1 METLND
7 FNLPGLPKIYFGAGT
22 FSGLPEIICSY
33 GSHALIFI
41 GGESLVKSGRWN
53 VLAKQLNQ
61 TGLQYKAVSVR
72 GEPTTKA
79 IDAIAKEYRKTP
91 VNVVAAIGGGSV
103 IDCGKAVAAMLAM
116 DGTVCDYLEGVG
128 TKKPSD
134 AKVPFIAVPTTAGT
148 GSEATKNA
156 VVCNR
161 KEGYKKSLRHDA
173 YMPDVAVVDPELTLT
188 MPRLITIA
196 CGLDAVSQLIES
208 YTSTKADVSTDS
220 LVLKALSFTS
230 ESLLPL
236 SLDHGNDISLR
247 SKMSYAALVS
257 GITLSRAGL
266 GAVHGIAGPLGG
278 LFPVPHGVACGKL
291 LFPVMTFVIKKI
303 IDEKN
308 LVAQKRFA
316 DIGRI
321 LTGDAGG
328 DDIFYRETQILMR
341 PKFQK
346 QSMLKLVGRIIPL
359 RSIAGQNNNPAASG
373 GFNNEDYTRGCKRF
387 LDVLNTWTRTLK
399 LPQLSYFGMTAADMA
414 KAISLSDS
422 KNSPALLSKEEMKTI
437 LEVVR

>member
-7 FNLPGLPKIYFGAGT
+7 FNLPGLPKIVFGAGS
-22 FSGLPEIICSY
+22 FFGLPKITQSY
-33 GSHALIFI
+33 GRHALIVI

-61 TGLQYKAVSVR
+61 IGLQYKAVSVR
-72 GEPTTKA
+72 GEPTTET
-79 IDAIAKEYRKTP
+79 IDAIAGVYRKTP
-91 VNVVAAIGGGSV
+91 INVVVAIGGGSV
-103 IDCGKAVAAMLAM
+103 IDCGKAIAAMLAE
-116 DGTVCDYLEGVG
+116 DGTVRDYLEGVG
-128 TKKPSD
+128 TKKPSG

-148 GSEATKNA
+148 GSEVTKNA
-156 VVCNR
+156 VVCDRN
-161 KEGYKKSLRHDA
+161 EGYKKSLRHDG
-173 YMPDVAVVDPELTLT
+173 YMPDVAIVDPELTLT
-188 MPRLITIA
+188 MPREITIA
-196 CGLDAVSQLIES
+196 CGLDAFSQLIES
-208 YTSTKADVSTDS
+208 YTSTKADASTNS
-220 LVLKALSFTS
+220 LALKAISGAS

-236 SLDHGNDISLR
+236 CLDRGNDISLR
-247 SKMSYAALVS
+247 EKMSYAALVS
-257 GITLSRAGL
+257 GITLSHAGL

-316 DIGRI
+316 DIGRL

-328 DDIFYRETQILMR
+328 EDIFYRETQISKM
-341 PKFQK
+341 KCIEICK
-346 QSMLKLVGRIIPL
+346 S
-359 RSIAGQNNNPAASG
+359 NNPAASG
-373 GFNNEDYTRGCKRF
+373 GYNNEDYTRGCKRF

-414 KAISLSDS
+414 KAISLADS
-422 KNSPALLSKEEMKTI
+422 KNSPAILSKEEMKTI